1 MHEVR
6 TGNDGSAGDGEK
18 TSAWAYKAHV
28 LHSMQEGAAIHFI
41 RKEETMAK
49 NVQDLLGVCKGCGQ
63 TMMVVATSQEQ
74 ADEIATERCDCPAGE
89 MIRKKKELDERLGEL
104 IGEEAPQYGWDATTP
119 EIFEAIRQIG
129 HIVSEGKIE
138 SVGIR
143 IDKTSLRIANRG
155 GKIVIE
161 RSKTV
166 KQGGSIDK

>member
-1 MHEVR
+1 
-6 TGNDGSAGDGEK
+6 
-18 TSAWAYKAHV
+18 
-28 LHSMQEGAAIHFI
+28 
-41 RKEETMAK
+41 MAK

-63 TMMVVATSQEQ
+63 AMMVVATSQEQ
-74 ADEIATERCDCPAGE
+74 ADEIATEKCDCPAGE

>member
-1 MHEVR
+1 ME
-6 TGNDGSAGDGEK
+6 N
-18 TSAWAYKAHV
+18 
-28 LHSMQEGAAIHFI
+28 
-41 RKEETMAK
+41 KEETMEK
-49 NVQDLLGVCKGCGQ
+49 NIQYLPGVCKGCGQ
-63 TMMVVATSQEQ
+63 TMMVVETSQEQ
-74 ADEIATERCDCPAGE
+74 ADEIATEKCDCPAGE

-119 EIFEAIRQIG
+119 EIFETIKEIG
-129 HIVSEGKIE
+129 HIEAEGKIE

>member
-1 MHEVR
+1 ME
-6 TGNDGSAGDGEK
+6 
-18 TSAWAYKAHV
+18 
-28 LHSMQEGAAIHFI
+28 
-41 RKEETMAK
+41 K
-49 NVQDLLGVCKGCGQ
+49 NVQDLLGVCKGCGK
-63 TMMVVATSQEQ
+63 TMMVVATNQEQ
-74 ADEIATERCDCPAGE
+74 ADEIATEKCDCQAGE

-104 IGEEAPQYGWDATTP
+104 IGEEATQYGWDATTP
-119 EIFEAIRQIG
+119 EIFETIKEIG
-129 HIVSEGKIE
+129 HIVAEGKIE

>member
-1 MHEVR
+1 
-6 TGNDGSAGDGEK
+6 
-18 TSAWAYKAHV
+18 
-28 LHSMQEGAAIHFI
+28 
-41 RKEETMAK
+41 MAK
-49 NVQDLLGVCKGCGQ
+49 NVQELLGVCKCCGQ
-63 TMMVVATSQEQ
+63 TIMVVATNQGQ
-74 ADEIATERCDCPAGE
+74 ADEIATKRCNCPAGE
-89 MIRKKKELDERLGEL
+89 MIRKKKELDERFGEL

-119 EIFEAIRQIG
+119 EVFETIKEIG
-129 HIVSEGKIE
+129 HIVAEGKIE

>member
-6 TGNDGSAGDGEK
+6 TGNDGSAGYGEK
-18 TSAWAYKAHV
+18 TSAWTYKAHV
-28 LHSMQEGAAIHFI
+28 LYSMQEGAAIHFI
-41 RKEETMAK
+41 RKEGTMAK

-74 ADEIATERCDCPAGE
+74 ADEIATEKCDCPAGE
-89 MIRKKKELDERLGEL
+89 MFRKKKELDERLGEL

>member
-1 MHEVR
+1 
-6 TGNDGSAGDGEK
+6 
-18 TSAWAYKAHV
+18 
-28 LHSMQEGAAIHFI
+28 
-41 RKEETMAK
+41 MAK
-49 NVQDLLGVCKGCGQ
+49 NVQELLGVCKCCGQ
-63 TMMVVATSQEQ
+63 TMMVVATNQEQ
-74 ADEIATERCDCPAGE
+74 ADEIATKKCNCPAGE

-104 IGEEAPQYGWDATTP
+104 IGKEAPQYGWDATTP
-119 EIFEAIRQIG
+119 EIFETIKEIG
-129 HIVSEGKIE
+129 HIVAEGKIE

>member
-1 MHEVR
+1 ME
-6 TGNDGSAGDGEK
+6 N
-18 TSAWAYKAHV
+18 
-28 LHSMQEGAAIHFI
+28 
-41 RKEETMAK
+41 KEETMAK
-49 NVQDLLGVCKGCGQ
+49 NIQYLPGVCKGCGQ
-63 TMMVVATSQEQ
+63 TMMVVETSQEQ
-74 ADEIATERCDCPAGE
+74 TDEIATEKCDCPAGE

-119 EIFEAIRQIG
+119 EIFETIKEIG
-129 HIVSEGKIE
+129 HIVAEGKIE

>member
-41 RKEETMAK
+41 RKEGTMAK

-74 ADEIATERCDCPAGE
+74 ADEIATEKCDCPAGE

-119 EIFEAIRQIG
+119 EIFEVIRQIG

>member
-1 MHEVR
+1 MGKQRQFVIER
-6 TGNDGSAGDGEK
+6 
-18 TSAWAYKAHV
+18 YKCTKCG
-28 LHSMQEGAAIHFI
+28 QEMTVPLI

-74 ADEIATERCDCPAGE
+74 ADEIATEKCDCPAGE

>member
-1 MHEVR
+1 ME
-6 TGNDGSAGDGEK
+6 
-18 TSAWAYKAHV
+18 
-28 LHSMQEGAAIHFI
+28 
-41 RKEETMAK
+41 K
-49 NVQDLLGVCKGCGQ
+49 NVQDLLGDCKGCGQ
-63 TMMVVATSQEQ
+63 TMMVVATNQEQ
-74 ADEIATERCDCPAGE
+74 ADEIATEKCDCPAGE

-119 EIFEAIRQIG
+119 EIFETIKEIG
-129 HIVSEGKIE
+129 NIVAEGKIE

-143 IDKTSLRIANRG
+143 IDNTSLRIANRG

>member
-1 MHEVR
+1 
-6 TGNDGSAGDGEK
+6 
-18 TSAWAYKAHV
+18 
-28 LHSMQEGAAIHFI
+28 
-41 RKEETMAK
+41 MAK
-49 NVQDLLGVCKGCGQ
+49 ELQDLLGVCKGCGQ
-63 TMMVVATSQEQ
+63 TMMVKAANQEQ
-74 ADEIATERCDCPAGE
+74 ADDIATEKCECPAGE

-119 EIFEAIRQIG
+119 EIFETIKEIG
-129 HIVSEGKIE
+129 HIVAEGKIE

>member
-1 MHEVR
+1 M
-6 TGNDGSAGDGEK
+6 EK
-18 TSAWAYKAHV
+18 NIQY
-28 LHSMQEGAAIHFI
+28 LP
-41 RKEETMAK
+41 
-49 NVQDLLGVCKGCGQ
+49 GVCKGCGQ
-63 TMMVVATSQEQ
+63 TMMVVETSQEQ
-74 ADEIATERCDCPAGE
+74 ADEIATEKCDCPAGE

-119 EIFEAIRQIG
+119 EIFETIKEIG
-129 HIVSEGKIE
+129 HIVAEGKIE

>member
-1 MHEVR
+1 
-6 TGNDGSAGDGEK
+6 
-18 TSAWAYKAHV
+18 
-28 LHSMQEGAAIHFI
+28 
-41 RKEETMAK
+41 MAK
-49 NVQDLLGVCKGCGQ
+49 ELQDLLGVCKGCGQ
-63 TMMVVATSQEQ
+63 TMMVKTANQEQ
-74 ADEIATERCDCPAGE
+74 ADDIATEKCECPAGE

-119 EIFEAIRQIG
+119 EIFETIKEIG
-129 HIVSEGKIE
+129 HIVAEGKIE

>member
-1 MHEVR
+1 ME
-6 TGNDGSAGDGEK
+6 
-18 TSAWAYKAHV
+18 
-28 LHSMQEGAAIHFI
+28 
-41 RKEETMAK
+41 K
-49 NVQDLLGVCKGCGQ
+49 NVQDLLGVCQGCGQ

-74 ADEIATERCDCPAGE
+74 ADEIATEKCDCPAGE